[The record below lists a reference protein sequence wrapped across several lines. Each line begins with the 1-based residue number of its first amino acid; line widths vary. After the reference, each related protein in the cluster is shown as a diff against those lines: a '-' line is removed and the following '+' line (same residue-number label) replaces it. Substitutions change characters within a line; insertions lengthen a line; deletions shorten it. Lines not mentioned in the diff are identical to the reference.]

1 MFISKTMQ
9 DAINKQIQAEFY
21 SAYIYLSMSAYF
33 QTLTLPGIA
42 SWLRAQFEEE
52 QVHALKL
59 YDYVI
64 ERGGEVELLAIDKPR
79 LTWESPLAAFQ
90 EVLKHEQ
97 HVTALINGL
106 YETAVAEKDYAT
118 QVMLQW
124 FISEQVEEEDNASQ
138 VVANLER
145 IEAHETAVLM
155 LDHRMGKRGE
165 D

>member
-1 MFISKTMQ
+1 MFISKKMQ
-9 DAINKQIQAEFY
+9 DAINQQIQAEFY

-33 QTLTLPGIA
+33 ETLNLSGIA
-42 SWLRAQFEEE
+42 SWLRVQFSEE
-52 QVHALKL
+52 QAHALKL

-64 ERGGEVELLAIDKPR
+64 ERGGEVELMAIDKPR
-79 LTWESPLAAFQ
+79 STWESPLAAFN

-106 YETAVAEKDYAT
+106 YETAVAEKDYAS
-118 QVMLQW
+118 QIMLQW
-124 FISEQVEEEDNASQ
+124 FISEQVEEEANASQ
-138 VVANLER
+138 VVVDLER

-155 LDHRMGKRGE
+155 LDHQMAKRGG

>member
-1 MFISKTMQ
+1 MFISKKMQ

-33 QTLTLPGIA
+33 QTLNLPGVA
-42 SWLRAQFEEE
+42 SWLRAQFDEE
-52 QVHALKL
+52 QAHALKL

-64 ERGGEVELLAIDKPR
+64 ERGGEVELHAIDKPR
-79 LTWESPLAAFQ
+79 LTWESPLAAFK

-97 HVTALINGL
+97 LVTSLINGL
-106 YETAVAEKDYAT
+106 YETAVEEKDYAT

-155 LDHRMGKRGE
+155 LDHRMGKRGGE
-165 D
+165 

>member
-1 MFISKTMQ
+1 MFISKKMQ
-9 DAINKQIQAEFY
+9 DAINQQIQAEFY

-33 QTLTLPGIA
+33 ETLNLSGIA
-42 SWLRAQFEEE
+42 SWLRVQFSEE
-52 QVHALKL
+52 QAHALKL

-64 ERGGEVELLAIDKPR
+64 ERGGEVELMAIDKPR
-79 LTWESPLAAFQ
+79 STWESPLAAFN

-106 YETAVAEKDYAT
+106 YETAVAEKDYAS
-118 QVMLQW
+118 QIMLQW
-124 FISEQVEEEDNASQ
+124 FISEQVEEEANASQ
-138 VVANLER
+138 VIVDLER

-155 LDHRMGKRGE
+155 LDHQMAKRGG

>member
-1 MFISKTMQ
+1 MFISNKMQ

-21 SAYIYLSMSAYF
+21 SAYLYLSMSAYF
-33 QTLTLPGIA
+33 QTLNLSGVA
-42 SWLRAQFEEE
+42 SWLRVQFDEE
-52 QVHALKL
+52 QAHALKL

-64 ERGGEVELLAIDKPR
+64 ERGGEVELFQLDKPK
-79 LTWESPLAAFQ
+79 TSWESPLAAFK

-106 YETAVAEKDYAT
+106 FETAVEEKDYAT

-124 FISEQVEEEDNASQ
+124 FISEQVEEEANASL
-138 VVANLER
+138 VVADLER
-145 IEAHETAVLM
+145 IDAHETAVLM
-155 LDHRMGKRGE
+155 LDHQMGKRGE

>member
-1 MFISKTMQ
+1 MFINKKMQ

-33 QTLTLPGIA
+33 QTLNLPGIA
-42 SWLRAQFEEE
+42 SWLRIQFEEE
-52 QVHALKL
+52 QDHALKL

-64 ERGGEVELLAIDKPR
+64 ERGGEVELLAIDKPKVS
-79 LTWESPLAAFQ
+79 WESPLAAFQ

-97 HVTALINGL
+97 HVTALIHGL
-106 YETAVAEKDYAT
+106 YEVAVAEKDYAT

-124 FISEQVEEEDNASQ
+124 FIDEQVEEEANASQ

-145 IEAHETAVLM
+145 VESRETAVLM
-155 LDHRMGKRGE
+155 LDYRMGKRE
-165 D
+165 DD